1 MLPSTVCIIRTKDV
15 LTFETLPPCSPSH
28 LEALCLGSHFPAY
41 GIVMNGKK
49 ANFIMKKNSRH
60 RKKKCSKSKTR
71 VLKKC

>member
-1 MLPSTVCIIRTKDV
+1 MLPSAVCIIRTKDV

-49 ANFIMKKNSRH
+49 LTLSWRKIQDVEKKMQ
-60 RKKKCSKSKTR
+60 
-71 VLKKC
+71 